1 MKEKL
6 AEMMDMI
13 IAEDEQGASD
23 VFHSYVTNKLSQL
36 IESDSDKHH
45 SCARLE
51 CADRQLR
58 SDFSMPFLIHG
69 DWCLH
74 LHAVE

>member
-36 IESDSDKHH
+36 IESDSEDDEEEDMD
-45 SCARLE
+45 SE
-51 CADRQLR
+51 SESE
-58 SDFSMPFLIHG
+58 SDSES
-69 DWCLH
+69 DDD
-74 LHAVE
+74 EEEYK